1 MKQEVIHSFPIQ
13 MLDRNYTRVI
23 YYDSGWKA
31 TFIFIILP
39 YLSGTRNTYNS
50 SSWLSTTT
58 PSNVLADDMFRFWLH
73 RWKWEHDPLQ
83 KHLSKTC
90 RWWLSFQAWCCHW
103 ADTLTACPNTQNH
116 CTPLHITAS
125 ETGAMKGRPTDEAG
139 HYPTLSNRTRLCLSC
154 SRNHANDRR
163 SSTLGFYNYKQRSRT
178 DFKPQIQ
185 ATEGIFQVQLLSEMT
200 PMVRQMQWWHSA
212 VTPMSP
218 SQ

>member
-13 MLDRNYTRVI
+13 MLDHNYTRVI

-39 YLSGTRNTYNS
+39 YLSGTQNTYNS

-90 RWWLSFQAWCCHW
+90 RWWVSFQAWCCHW
-103 ADTLTACPNTQNH
+103 ADTLTACPNTQKS
-116 CTPLHITAS
+116 LHPTAYYRPRDRGNER
-125 ETGAMKGRPTDEAG
+125 ETHWRRGS
-139 HYPTLSNRTRLCLSC
+139 LSN
-154 SRNHANDRR
+154 
-163 SSTLGFYNYKQRSRT
+163 
-178 DFKPQIQ
+178 I
-185 ATEGIFQVQLLSEMT
+185 I
-200 PMVRQMQWWHSA
+200 RQDASL
-212 VTPMSP
+212 PKL
-218 SQ
+218 